1 MSETSEKKQLTT
13 DNRVIEYILIRKDVK
28 NINLRIKSSGEVLV
42 SSNKTVSLS
51 RVENFIKSK
60 SDFIFKHLDKFEDM
74 KKNAP
79 AKKEYIS
86 GESFLFLGKSLRLKV
101 LECEKENVYTD
112 GIYLFLEIK
121 NKDDF
126 KRKEKLINS
135 FFNEKCK
142 EYFEEIVNETYPIFK
157 KYDIISPNIKMR
169 SMTSRWGSCIPSKNQ
184 ITLNKKLIEVPRN
197 SIEYVVLHEF
207 SHFIHPNH
215 SKKFYDFV
223 TMLMPDW
230 KERKR
235 ILETYAFRV
244 E

>member
-1 MSETSEKKQLTT
+1 MSEISEKRRLTV
-13 DNRVIEYILIRKDVK
+13 DSRVIEYNLIRKNVK

-42 SSNKTVSLS
+42 SANKTINLSLI
-51 RVENFIKSK
+51 ENFIASK
-60 SDFIFKHLDKFEDM
+60 SNFIFTHLDKFEDM
-74 KKNAP
+74 KKYVP
-79 AKKEYIS
+79 TKKEYIS
-86 GESFLFLGKSLRLKV
+86 GESFLFLGKYLRLKV
-101 LECEKENVYTD
+101 LETKKENVYTD

-121 NKDDF
+121 NKLDF
-126 KRKEKLINS
+126 KRKEKLINT
-135 FFNEKCK
+135 FLDAKCK
-142 EYFEEIVNETYPIFK
+142 EYFEEIINEIYPIFK
-157 KYDIISPNIKMR
+157 KYDIIYPNIKMR

-197 SIEYVVLHEF
+197 TIEYVVLHEF
-207 SHFIHPNH
+207 CHFIHPNH

-235 ILETYAFRV
+235 VLETYAYRV